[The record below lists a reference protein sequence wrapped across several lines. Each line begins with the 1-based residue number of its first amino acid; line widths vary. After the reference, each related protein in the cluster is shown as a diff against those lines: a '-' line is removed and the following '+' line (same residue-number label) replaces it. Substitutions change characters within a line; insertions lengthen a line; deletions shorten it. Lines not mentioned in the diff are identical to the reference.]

1 MAGRPKSRAKR
12 SRALTAAPSPD
23 ALERFK
29 KAGVECG
36 FDARA
41 MERFLAR
48 LQGSS
53 LSTGGRLKLDDKE
66 LLALVDDGIA
76 RAFQVLDDFALG
88 EASARDVAT
97 IIGILTDKRQIL
109 KGEPTAILRYED
121 MRKLDE
127 FLEDVSKELKRRG
140 EGPDVIDVT
149 PNPAATPVENPGNG
163 NAP

>member
-1 MAGRPKSRAKR
+1 MAGRPKSRAKQNR
-12 SRALTAAPSPD
+12 SIVAAPSPE

-29 KAGVECG
+29 QAGVECG

-41 MERFLAR
+41 METFVAR

-53 LSTGGRLKLDDKE
+53 LSTRGRLKLDDKE
-66 LLALVDDGIA
+66 LLALLDDGIA
-76 RAFQVLDDFALG
+76 RAFEVLDNFALG

-109 KGEPTAILRYED
+109 KGEPTAIVKFED

-127 FLEDVSKELKRRG
+127 FLEEASRELRRRG
-140 EGPDVIDVT
+140 DGPEVIDVT
-149 PNPAATPVENPGNG
+149 PAPVANRG
-163 NAP
+163 AP

>member
-1 MAGRPKSRAKR
+1 MAGRSKTRARKN
-12 SRALTAAPSPD
+12 RALAAVPSPD

-29 KAGVECG
+29 QAGVELG
-36 FDARA
+36 FDACA

-88 EASARDVAT
+88 QASARDVAT
-97 IIGILTDKRQIL
+97 IIGILTDKRRL
-109 KGEPTAILRYED
+109 LREEPTVITRYED
-121 MRKLDE
+121 MGKLDE
-127 FLEDVSKELKRRG
+127 FLEQVSKELKRRG
-140 EGPDVIDVT
+140 DGPEVIDVT
-149 PNPAATPVENPGNG
+149 PTPDAAPVANG
-163 NAP
+163 DAP

>member
-1 MAGRPKSRAKR
+1 MAGRPKSRARKNR
-12 SRALTAAPSPD
+12 SIVAAPSPE

-29 KAGVECG
+29 QAGVECG

-41 MERFLAR
+41 MERFVAR

-53 LSTGGRLKLDDKE
+53 LSTRGRLKLDDKE

-76 RAFQVLDDFALG
+76 RAFEVLDNFALG
-88 EASARDVAT
+88 QASARDVAT

-109 KGEPTAILRYED
+109 KGEPTAIVKFED

-127 FLEDVSKELKRRG
+127 ILEQVSAELKRR
-140 EGPDVIDVT
+140 ENVIDVT
-149 PNPAATPVENPGNG
+149 PAPETPGVSPAAPL
-163 NAP
+163 

>member
-1 MAGRPKSRAKR
+1 MAGRPKSRARKNR
-12 SRALTAAPSPD
+12 SIVAAPSPD

-36 FDARA
+36 FDGRA

-53 LSTGGRLKLDDKE
+53 LSTGGRLNLDDKE

-97 IIGILTDKRQIL
+97 IIGILTDKRRL
-109 KGEPTAILRYED
+109 LREEPTAILRYED
-121 MRKLDE
+121 MGKLDA
-127 FLEDVSKELKRRG
+127 FLEEVSKELLRRG
-140 EGPDVIDVT
+140 ELVDVT
-149 PNPAATPVENPGNG
+149 PTPTAMPVESAGNG
-163 NAP
+163 GVP

>member
-1 MAGRPKSRAKR
+1 M
-12 SRALTAAPSPD
+12 
-23 ALERFK
+23 
-29 KAGVECG
+29 
-36 FDARA
+36 
-41 MERFLAR
+41 
-48 LQGSS
+48 
-53 LSTGGRLKLDDKE
+53 STRGRLKLDDKE

-121 MRKLDE
+121 MRKLDD

-140 EGPDVIDVT
+140 EAPEVIDVT
-149 PNPAATPVENPGNG
+149 PAPVANAGNG
-163 NAP
+163 GVP

>member
-1 MAGRPKSRAKR
+1 MAGQPKTRAKKNR
-12 SRALTAAPSPD
+12 TLAVQPSPD

-36 FDARA
+36 FDANT
-41 MERFLAR
+41 METFVAR

-53 LSTGGRLKLDDKE
+53 LSTRGRLKLDDKE
-66 LLALVDDGIA
+66 LLALLDDGIA
-76 RAFQVLDDFALG
+76 RAFEVLDNFALG

-109 KGEPTAILRYED
+109 KGEPTAIVKFED
-121 MRKLDE
+121 MRKLDA

-140 EGPDVIDVT
+140 DGPEVIDVT
-149 PNPAATPVENPGNG
+149 PTPDAAPVANG
-163 NAP
+163 GAP